1 MNQYFIESSGENW
14 VLINETLRHS
24 TSSKGFGCSYDF
36 NYTNMNK
43 TNLSNEFSR
52 KKLTSQTSHSTF
64 KIYLEEVNSKENYLH
79 LRIILLR
86 RITMEFII
94 KNEDSSLFPKGS
106 RETEFPSK
114 ENFKKRSRYY
124 LHCFHAHIIYFSWVP

>member
-1 MNQYFIESSGENW
+1 MHFPERNSHHKQVIQPSRFIW
-14 VLINETLRHS
+14 QKS
-24 TSSKGFGCSYDF
+24 T
-36 NYTNMNK
+36 
-43 TNLSNEFSR
+43 
-52 KKLTSQTSHSTF
+52 
-64 KIYLEEVNSKENYLH
+64 VNSKENYLH

-114 ENFKKRSRYY
+114 ENLKKKE
-124 LHCFHAHIIYFSWVP
+124 